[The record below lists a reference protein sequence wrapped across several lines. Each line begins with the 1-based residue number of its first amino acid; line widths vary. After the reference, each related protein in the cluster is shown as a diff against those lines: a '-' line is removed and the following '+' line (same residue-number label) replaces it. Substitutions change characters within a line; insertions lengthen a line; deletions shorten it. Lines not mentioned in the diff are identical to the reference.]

1 MNFSNRSVIE
11 QTKGWS
17 VPRVCFGKSNYVSF
31 SAFDPATGRMKR
43 KKIMLDHLG
52 SKAEM
57 RRQGARIVKALTE
70 RLMDGWNPW
79 IEAAHPLGYTRIEDV
94 LDKYHDYLMKQL
106 ENNDMREQSVTS
118 YLSYL
123 NIYREWL
130 KGRIVY
136 VYQIDRRSVSA
147 FLDYVYVE
155 RNNKLQTRNNY
166 LMWLKVF
173 CRYLTER
180 GYLSADPTAGIKA
193 MEKRGRKDRDVMPEK
208 TLAEIRVWLEAH
220 NRHYL
225 LACYLLHYCFIRPHE
240 MSLLRV
246 RDFSLKGQTVFIH
259 GVNAKNHK
267 DAPVTLPAHVIKLM
281 LDLRVFDSPGGYYL
295 FSTADFRPGREHR
308 SEKAFRDYWCRTLR
322 PALGLPSRYKFY
334 SLKDTGITQMIREGK
349 NILSVR
355 NQARHS
361 SISITNIYTPV
372 DAKEADPDLINYE
385 GVF

>member
-267 DAPVTLPAHVIKLM
+267 DAPVTLPAHVIRLM
-281 LDLRVFDSPGGYYL
+281 LDLSVFDSPGGYYL

-308 SEKAFRDYWCRTLR
+308 SEKAFRDYW
-322 PALGLPSRYKFY
+322 
-334 SLKDTGITQMIREGK
+334 
-349 NILSVR
+349 
-355 NQARHS
+355 
-361 SISITNIYTPV
+361 
-372 DAKEADPDLINYE
+372 
-385 GVF
+385 